1 MYYLP
6 FSSSPSLPLSA
17 YNIPNWLIVG
27 KMCKTNLPCSTACR
41 APASLPA
48 VFIIESVM
56 DHVARSLTLDNPFQL
71 VRYENMYVK
80 DDVTPQGV
88 PLPYCI
94 IKDIWENLL
103 TSAEVK
109 EREAAVAEYNAVSAL
124 SKVLLYFL

>member
-1 MYYLP
+1 
-6 FSSSPSLPLSA
+6 
-17 YNIPNWLIVG
+17 
-27 KMCKTNLPCSTACR
+27 
-41 APASLPA
+41 
-48 VFIIESVM
+48 M

-94 IKDIWENLL
+94 IKDIWESLL